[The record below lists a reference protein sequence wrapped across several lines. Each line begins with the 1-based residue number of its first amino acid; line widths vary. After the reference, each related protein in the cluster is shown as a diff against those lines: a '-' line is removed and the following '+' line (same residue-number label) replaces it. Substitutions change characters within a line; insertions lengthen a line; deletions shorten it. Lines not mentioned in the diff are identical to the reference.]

1 MNQKSAKTFVWAA
14 VISILLGMA
23 VMSPAG
29 SFFLYSL
36 AALSALIPIIF
47 GDRRLR
53 IAGAVILAAS
63 IALLAATYPKYDAEM
78 TRYKERAHKKSSEVS
93 TPKASSQQERRQGEK
108 R

>member
-1 MNQKSAKTFVWAA
+1 MNPKSAKTFVWAA

-53 IAGAVILAAS
+53 IAGAGILAAS
-63 IALLAATYPKYDAEM
+63 IALLAATYPEYDAEM
-78 TRYKERAHKKSSEVS
+78 TRYKERADRKSSEGVK
-93 TPKASSQQERRQGEK
+93 PAPLPRQERRAGGE